1 MTKGKG
7 RRRVPTTRVSVTN
20 VNTPSSSKGK
30 KALIVI
36 LSLLAVGGVVGYIL
50 WKRKKDK
57 DAEALKKEEEAKK
70 LAEANANTGGSTGNT
85 GGSTGSTGGG
95 TGGNTS
101 GGGSGYTFPFTSTTD
116 GNAFRKWVNDT
127 YPSYAKSINLDRT
140 GGLNSYLQKAWDK
153 YGSEY
158 QKKGTAIVTET
169 GTPLDQVE
177 KNLGQGA
184 LPVEKYTD
192 KIIARTTDGY
202 SAFFYSS
209 GFYYIANGKGIAKKG
224 KWSDGGRKII
234 LANGRVISSGS
245 VWGNI
250 RTSITA

>member
-7 RRRVPTTRVSVTN
+7 RRVTT
-20 VNTPSSSKGK
+20 NTSTSKGK

-57 DAEALKKEEEAKK
+57 DAEA
-70 LAEANANTGGSTGNT
+70 NTGGDTGGSTGDTGTGGSST

-95 TGGNTS
+95 TGGSTS
-101 GGGSGYTFPFTSTTD
+101 GSGSSYTFPFTSTTD

-158 QKKGTAIVTET
+158 QKKGTATVTVT
-169 GTPLDQVE
+169 GTPLDQLE

-184 LPVEKYTD
+184 LPVERYTD
-192 KIIARTTDGY
+192 HVTVRTTDGY
-202 SAFFYSS
+202 SAYFYSS
-209 GFYYIANGKGIAKKG
+209 GFYSVGKGTSSKKG
-224 KWSDGGRKII
+224 NWSDGGRKIVM
-234 LANGRVISSGS
+234 ANGRVISSGS
-245 VWGNI
+245 VWSNI

>member
-57 DAEALKKEEEAKK
+57 DAEANK
-70 LAEANANTGGSTGNT
+70 NTGGDTGGSTGDTGT
-85 GGSTGSTGGG
+85 GGSTGGSTGGG
-95 TGGNTS
+95 TGGSTS
-101 GGGSGYTFPFTSTTD
+101 GSGSSYTFPFTSTTD

-158 QKKGTAIVTET
+158 QKKGTATVTVT

-184 LPVEKYTD
+184 LPVERYTD
-192 KIIARTTDGY
+192 HVTVRTTDGY
-202 SAFFYSS
+202 SAYFYSS
-209 GFYYIANGKGIAKKG
+209 GFYSVGKGTSSKKG
-224 KWSDGGRKII
+224 NWSDGGRKIVM
-234 LANGRVISSGS
+234 ANGRVISSGS
-245 VWGNI
+245 VWNNI